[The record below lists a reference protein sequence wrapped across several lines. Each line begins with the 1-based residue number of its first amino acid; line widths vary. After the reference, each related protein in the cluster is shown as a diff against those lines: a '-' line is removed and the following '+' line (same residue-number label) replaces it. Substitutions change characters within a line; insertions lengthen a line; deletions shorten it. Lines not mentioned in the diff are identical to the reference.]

1 MQDSRDDRRQT
12 RLFCHNLAYNRS
24 RRHQKS
30 PPKHCERP
38 LLMPDL
44 ITTCEAAA
52 RAGGRVLLDWRKR
65 FTVREKGPADLV
77 TEADLASQEAIRQ
90 LVNAAFPEHAFLGEE
105 SPAEVRQA
113 ALDDTTPNNTSPN
126 APSSNTP
133 QWTWVVDPLDGTTNY
148 VHGLAQYA
156 VSVAVLHRGVPEA
169 GCVFD
174 PVANECFTA
183 VRGQGAFLN
192 GEPIA
197 ASGQTDL
204 AQSLVAVSFPAR
216 IDRQSREIQDFLAM
230 LPHCQAFRRMG
241 SAALNLCYVAAGSL
255 DAYWATSTKIWDIAA
270 GALIVAEAGGTITAL
285 DGAPLDV
292 KTGKFIAAA
301 TRPLVDRL
309 VELLDYTAK

>member
-1 MQDSRDDRRQT
+1 
-12 RLFCHNLAYNRS
+12 
-24 RRHQKS
+24 
-30 PPKHCERP
+30 
-38 LLMPDL
+38 MPDL

-52 RAGGRVLLDWRKR
+52 RAGGRVLLNWRKR

-90 LVNAAFPEHAFLGEE
+90 LVTADFPEHAFLGEE
-105 SPAEVRQA
+105 SPAEVREA
-113 ALDDTTPNNTSPN
+113 ALGDSSANGTSPN
-126 APSSNTP
+126 APE
-133 QWTWVVDPLDGTTNY
+133 WTWVVDPLDGTTNY

-183 VRGQGAFLN
+183 VRGQGALLN

-216 IDRQSREIQDFLAM
+216 IDQQSREVQDFLAI

-270 GALIVAEAGGTITAL
+270 GALIVAEAGGVITAL
-285 DGAPLDV
+285 DGTPLDV
-292 KTGKFIAAA
+292 KSGKFIAAA

-309 VELLDYTAK
+309 VGLLGYGPEPAR